1 MAISLKLQKVIN
13 IEIFLKIFLTWI
25 WVKSR
30 VCYYDLTFS
39 PLSLS
44 STKEK
49 SLYRLIES
57 KS

>member
-1 MAISLKLQKVIN
+1 MAVSLKLQKVII
-13 IEIFLKIFLTWI
+13 IEIFWKIFLTWI
-25 WVKSR
+25 WVKMWARYCGLS
-30 VCYYDLTFS
+30 FS